1 MDLTLYTYWRSSA
14 AYRVRIALALKGA
27 AYGSVP
33 VSLAPDVLAHREA
46 DYQAINPQMRLP
58 SLKVGEDILVQ
69 SMAILEWIEETFPE
83 PALLPSDPILRARCR
98 AFAQVI
104 VSDIHPIQNSSV
116 LGILRKEI
124 GANEAQVRDW
134 VNGAMSRGFT
144 ALEAFAAKGNGTQ
157 FLFAE
162 APSLAEICLVPQLYN
177 ARRFEVDL
185 SPYPLLLELEAAACA
200 LPAFK
205 AAHPDNQPDAP

>member
-14 AYRVRIALALKGA
+14 AYRVRIALALKGVT
-27 AYGSVP
+27 YDSVP

-83 PALLPSDPILRARCR
+83 PALLPAGPIARAHCR
-98 AFAQVI
+98 AFAQLI
-104 VSDIHPIQNSSV
+104 VSDIHPLQNSSI
-116 LGILRKEI
+116 LGLLRKDYGLDAE
-124 GANEAQVRDW
+124 GVKAW
-134 VNGAMSRGFT
+134 VHGAMQRGFD
-144 ALEAFAAKGNGTQ
+144 ALESLATGLSGGA
-157 FLFAE
+157 FLFGDT
-162 APSLAEICLVPQLYN
+162 PSLAEICLVPQLYN

-185 SPYPLLLELEAAACA
+185 TPYPRLLELDAAASEIE
-200 LPAFK
+200 AFK
-205 AAHPDNQPDAP
+205 AAHPDAQPDAP